1 MKRSHRPSRAWL
13 IAVAAVA
20 CINEDRRL
28 YEVELSG
35 EVTVATGPDTDPD
48 TGPKTGMV
56 HLELHH
62 ASSGEGPLA
71 TPLGLIDDTEIA
83 GPGPTQWTTLVPLG
97 EGEGLVLYAWLDIDG
112 DGLLC
117 GLGAAPEPAGVL
129 ELTGFPAHTLE
140 FSLVLDTP
148 CAGPSA
154 LYPP

>member
-1 MKRSHRPSRAWL
+1 MNRTRRHHAWL
-13 IAVAAVA
+13 VAAPLLA

-35 EVTVATGPDTDPD
+35 SVTVAAGTPTGA
-48 TGPKTGMV
+48 V

-62 ASSGEGPLA
+62 ASSGEGLLA
-71 TPLGLIDDTEIA
+71 TPLGLIDDTEIDA
-83 GPGPTQWTTLVPLG
+83 PGPARWTTLVPVG
-97 EGEGLVLYAWLDIDG
+97 EGEGLVLYGWLDIDG

-117 GLGAAPEPAGVL
+117 GLDADPEPAGVVV
-129 ELTGFPAHTLE
+129 LTGFPAHALE
-140 FSLVLDTP
+140 FSLVLDTA

>member
-1 MKRSHRPSRAWL
+1 MW
-13 IAVAAVA
+13 IVAVTLVG

-35 EVTVATGPDTDPD
+35 EVSVAAGPGAGT
-48 TGPKTGMV
+48 V

-62 ASSGEGPLA
+62 AVSGAGELA
-71 TPLGLIDDTEIA
+71 TPLGLVDATSVDA
-83 GPGPTQWTTLVPLG
+83 PGPTSWTTLVPLG
-97 EGEGLVLYAWLDIDG
+97 EGEGLVLYGWLDVDG

-117 GLGAAPEPAGVL
+117 GLDAAPEPAGVV
-129 ELTGFPAHTLE
+129 ELAGFPDHALE
-140 FSLVLDTP
+140 FSLVLDAA

>member
-1 MKRSHRPSRAWL
+1 MRAPWIL
-13 IAVAAVA
+13 WISAVPLVG

-35 EVTVATGPDTDPD
+35 EVSVPAGPSAGT
-48 TGPKTGMV
+48 V

-62 ASSGEGPLA
+62 ATSGAGVLA
-71 TPLGLIDDTEIA
+71 TPLGLVDETRVDS
-83 GPGPTQWTTLVPLG
+83 PGPASWTTLVPLG
-97 EGEGLVLYAWLDIDG
+97 EGEGLVLYGWLDLDG

-117 GLGAAPEPAGVL
+117 GLDAAPEPAGVAL
-129 ELTGFPAHTLE
+129 LAGFPAHALE
-140 FSLVLDTP
+140 FSLALDTA

>member
-1 MKRSHRPSRAWL
+1 MTSPSDRARRGRRGWL
-13 IAVAAVA
+13 GALALVA

-35 EVTVATGPDTDPD
+35 EVSVAMGPSTGE
-48 TGPKTGMV
+48 V

-62 ASSGEGPLA
+62 ASSGEGLLA
-71 TPLGLIDDTEIA
+71 TPLGRIDETELA
-83 GPGPTQWTTLVPLG
+83 GPGPAQWTTLVPLG

-117 GLGAAPEPAGVL
+117 APGAAPEPAGAL
-129 ELTGFPAHTLE
+129 ELVGFPEHALE

>member
-1 MKRSHRPSRAWL
+1 MSLPRRSRHAWL
-13 IAVAAVA
+13 VAVALVA

-35 EVTVATGPDTDPD
+35 EVTVAVGPNTGT
-48 TGPKTGMV
+48 V

-62 ASSGEGPLA
+62 ASSGEGLLA
-71 TPLGLIDDTEIA
+71 TPLGLIDETEVA
-83 GPGPTQWTTLVPLG
+83 GPGPARWTTLVPLG
-97 EGEGLVLYAWLDIDG
+97 EGEGLVLYAWLDVDG

-117 GLGAAPEPAGVL
+117 GLDAAPEPAGVL
-129 ELTGFPAHTLE
+129 ELAGFPDHALG